1 MGLPLWSLAK
11 LCKEL
16 NRSTVASSV
25 SLGICSP
32 FPLKIRLILDQS
44 SKNKKKGKKKPAS
57 PLLSVGHLSFEL
69 PSLHDEWFIMSPH
82 PLEAASKA

>member
-1 MGLPLWSLAK
+1 MPQITETHGEGRGIPVGLPLWSLAK

-32 FPLKIRLILDQS
+32 FPLKISLILDQS
-44 SKNKKKGKKKPAS
+44 SKNKKKGEKKAS
-57 PLLSVGHLSFEL
+57 IPLAQCGT
-69 PSLHDEWFIMSPH
+69 SL
-82 PLEAASKA
+82 L